1 MSIFVINSDDF
12 KKFEKANRITADTL
26 SLVAKYVKPG
36 VSTLELDKI
45 AEDYILSQ
53 NAKPAFKGFQDGNET
68 PFPNTI
74 CASVDEVVV
83 HGIPNRRNLKEGEI
97 ISIDMGVEYEG
108 FFGDSAITCPVGVVS
123 EEKAKLIKVTQESLE
138 KGIEN
143 AIEGRKVYDI
153 SKVIQ
158 AYCEG
163 FGYNVVRELIGHGI
177 GDKLHDDP
185 PVPNYVPLL
194 LHRANLPNW
203 KLIKGLAIAIEP
215 MVMIGDKAIE
225 TLDDGWGVR
234 TKDKSATA
242 HWEHTIVIENGKPI
256 IMTLRN

>member
-26 SLVAKYVKPG
+26 SYVAKYVKPG
-36 VSTLELDKI
+36 VSTAELDKI

-53 NAKPAFKGFQDGNET
+53 NAKPAFKGFQDGAPT
-68 PFPNTI
+68 PFPATI

-83 HGIPNRRNLKEGEI
+83 HGIPNNRKLQEGEI
-97 ISIDMGVEYEG
+97 ISIDIGVEYEG
-108 FFGDSAITCPVGVVS
+108 FFGDSAITCAVGKISDVK
-123 EEKAKLIKVTQESLE
+123 EKLIRVTLESLE

-143 AIEGRKVYDI
+143 ALEGGKIYDI
-153 SKVIQ
+153 ARAVQ
-158 AYCEG
+158 TYCESNG
-163 FGYNVVRELIGHGI
+163 FNVVRELIGHGI

-203 KLIKGLAIAIEP
+203 KLVKGLAIAIEP
-215 MVMIGDKAIE
+215 MVMAGNKDVE
-225 TLDDGWGVR
+225 TMDDGGEYVQR
-234 TKDKSATA
+234 INRQLLIGNIRLLSKMG
-242 HWEHTIVIENGKPI
+242 NQ
-256 IMTLRN
+256 L

>member
-26 SLVAKYVKPG
+26 SLLEKYVKPG
-36 VSTLELDKI
+36 VTTLELDKI

-53 NAKPAFKGFQDGNET
+53 NAKPAFKGFQEGAGT
-68 PFPNTI
+68 PFPATI
-74 CASVDEVVV
+74 CASIDEIVV
-83 HGIPNRRNLKEGEI
+83 HGIPDNRKLVEGEI

-108 FFGDSAITCPVGVVS
+108 FFGDSAITCAVGKVS
-123 EEKAKLIKVTQESLE
+123 EEKEKLVRVTREALE

-143 AIEGRKVYDI
+143 AVEGGKLYDI
-153 SKVIQ
+153 SRAVQ
-158 AYCEG
+158 TYCEG
-163 FGYNVVRELIGHGI
+163 YGFNVVRDLIGHGI

-203 KLIKGLAIAIEP
+203 KLVRGLALAIEP
-215 MVMIGDKAIE
+215 MVMTGNKEVE
-225 TLDDGWGVR
+225 TLKDGWGVR
-234 TKDKSATA
+234 TKDKSPAA
-242 HWEHTIVIENGKPI
+242 HWEHTILIDDNKPI

>member
-26 SLVAKYVKPG
+26 SLVEKYVKPG
-36 VSTLELDKI
+36 ITTLELDKI

-53 NAKPAFKGFQDGNET
+53 NAKPAFKGFQDGAPT
-68 PFPNTI
+68 PFPATI

-83 HGIPNRRNLKEGEI
+83 HGIPNNRKLVEGEI
-97 ISIDMGVEYEG
+97 LSIDMGVEYEG
-108 FFGDSAITCPVGVVS
+108 FFGDSAITCAVGNVS
-123 EEKAKLIKVTQESLE
+123 EEKEKLIRVTLESLE
-138 KGIEN
+138 LGIQS
-143 AIEGRKVYDI
+143 AIEGGKVYDI
-153 SKVIQ
+153 SRTVQ
-158 AYCEG
+158 TYCEG
-163 FGYNVVRELIGHGI
+163 YGYNVVRDLIGHGI

-203 KLIKGLAIAIEP
+203 KLVKGLAIAIEP
-215 MVMIGDKAIE
+215 MVMTGSKDVE
-225 TLDDGWGVR
+225 TLNDGWGVS
-234 TKDKSATA
+234 TKDKSPTA